1 MIMGALFLN
10 SSSISPAVLA
20 RVPEKR
26 GCSLSRTKNMSLV
39 RCQGGGNVIK
49 TSGSS
54 SFVLSPRAAAA
65 ASSAMSTDHGAAV
78 VVENGSLVLSP
89 NGKTQAE
96 NNIAVKELVPF
107 GGSQSTSSLEM
118 HDGIG
123 IVSFLRGKSFFVT
136 GATGFLAKVLVEK
149 MLRTVP
155 DVGKIYLLIKAN
167 NKEAAMGRLKNE
179 IINTELFKRLQ
190 KTYGKSYQAFMLS
203 KLVPVVG
210 NVCDSDLGLS
220 GNMAET
226 IAKEVDVI
234 VNSAANTTFDE
245 RYDVALAIN
254 TKGPCHLMNFS
265 KNCKKLKLFMQVS
278 TAYVNGQRQGKI
290 MEKQF
295 RIGETISGENFVSET
310 PPGLLPILD
319 VEKEIQLALNS
330 KEAFENNGLAQK
342 MKGLGLERAQQYGWQ
357 DTYVFTKAMGEMMID
372 SMRGDVPV
380 VIIRPSV
387 IESTFKEPF
396 PGWMEGNRMMDP
408 IILYYGKG
416 QLTGFLVDP
425 NGVLDVVPADMVV
438 NAILAAMAKHG
449 LAQKPDVNVY
459 QIASSV
465 VNPLVFHDLARLLY
479 EHYNN
484 SPCVDPNGRPIHVPS
499 MKLFHSKE
507 DFSEHLW
514 RDTVQRNGLLSMA
527 SSNKILSRK
536 LEIICRKSVEQAKH
550 LANIYEPYT
559 FYSGRFD
566 NSNTQ
571 RLMDI
576 MSVEERRKFGFD
588 VESIDWSDYIT
599 NVHIPGLRRHVM
611 KGRGMPS

>member
-1 MIMGALFLN
+1 MEALLLN
-10 SSSISPAVLA
+10 SSSFAPSRLA
-20 RVPEKR
+20 RVSEKCDQSFR
-26 GCSLSRTKNMSLV
+26 LWRKKSTLV
-39 RCQGGGNVIK
+39 HCQGGGNAIK
-49 TSGSS
+49 TSSNSS
-54 SFVLSPRAAAA
+54 SGF
-65 ASSAMSTDHGAAV
+65 SSILTTRKDLDKG
-78 VVENGSLVLSP
+78 NLVLSP
-89 NGKTQAE
+89 NGKSQAE
-96 NNIAVKELVPF
+96 NNIAVKDLVPF
-107 GGSQSTSSLEM
+107 VEM

-123 IVSFLRGKSFFVT
+123 ILHFLRGKSFFVT
-136 GATGFLAKVLVEK
+136 GATGFLAKVLIEK
-149 MLRTVP
+149 MLRTTP
-155 DVGKIYLLIKAN
+155 DVGKIYLLIKAK

-190 KTYGKSYQAFMLS
+190 QTYGKSYQAFMLS

-210 NVCDSDLGLS
+210 NVCESDLGLDDALA
-220 GNMAET
+220 GT

-245 RYDVALAIN
+245 RYDVALSIN

-265 KNCKKLKLFMQVS
+265 KKCKKLKLFLQVS
-278 TAYVNGQRQGKI
+278 TAYVNGQRQGRI
-290 MEKQF
+290 MEKPF
-295 RIGETISGENFVSET
+295 RIGETIAGEKFISET
-310 PPGLLPILD
+310 PPGRLPMLD
-319 VEKEIQLALNS
+319 VKNEMKLAWTS
-330 KEAFENNGLAQK
+330 KEAFENNAMTQK
-342 MKGLGLERAQQYGWQ
+342 MKELGLQRAQQYGWQ

-387 IESTFKEPF
+387 IESTCKEPF

-438 NAILAAMAKHG
+438 NATLAAMAKHG
-449 LAQKPDVNVY
+449 LSQKPDINVY

-465 VNPLVFHDLARLLY
+465 VNPLVFQDLARLLY
-479 EHYNN
+479 QHYNS
-484 SPCVDPNGRPIHVPS
+484 SPCVDPSGKPIHVPS
-499 MKLFHSKE
+499 MKLFRSMD

-514 RDTVQRNGLLSMA
+514 RDTAQRNGLTSMA
-527 SSNKILSRK
+527 SSNMKLSQK
-536 LEIICRKSVEQAKH
+536 LEVICRKSVEQAKH

-559 FYSGRFD
+559 FYGGRFD

-571 RLMDI
+571 ILMES
-576 MSVEERRKFGFD
+576 MSEEEKRKFGFD
-588 VESIDWSDYIT
+588 VENIDWTDYIT